1 MSAAFSRPPAARTRR
16 PRTRGL
22 RTPGLRARL
31 PWWALALPVVSFTVL
46 LALAVSPSR
55 ASAAGA
61 PQGLAPLLE
70 LLARLLGIG
79 A

>member
-22 RTPGLRARL
+22 RTRGLRARL

-46 LALAVSPSR
+46 LALVVSPSR

>member
-1 MSAAFSRPPAARTRR
+1 MSAAFSRPPAARTR
-16 PRTRGL
+16 GL
-22 RTPGLRARL
+22 RTPGLRTRGLRARL

-46 LALAVSPSR
+46 LALVVSPSR